1 MAAWRSGFDLN
12 EPSAEDEDDP
22 AAFDEHYVAAFNLE
36 EHNAVA
42 FDLDETRSCGD
53 GERETQPDCN
63 DGKRGTRGERR
74 ASGER
79 PASGVHPAAS
89 EHEARG
95 VTSRAALASWQSSIK
110 VRAINAWQCERVASN
125 ANEQRKSWTR
135 GTWVKNHPRESGRRV
150 FSQRS
155 SLIKRYGGSTLSWLV
170 SSRFARL

>member
-22 AAFDEHYVAAFNLE
+22 AAFDEHYVAAFNLD

-89 EHEARG
+89 EHEARVSAASERMREALRAEQRWRLG
-95 VTSRAALASWQSSIK
+95 NLQSRCGRLMHG
-110 VRAINAWQCERVASN
+110 N
-125 ANEQRKSWTR
+125 ANGWLRMRTSSVNPGR
-135 GTWVKNHPRESGRRV
+135 GV
-150 FSQRS
+150 
-155 SLIKRYGGSTLSWLV
+155 LGSKTTLENQDV
-170 SSRFARL
+170 EYSRNAPV